1 MRRGSGDSSAPRSLH
16 KASRA
21 SVKAAQP
28 PMKIVAY
35 RKPKELKTLQ
45 IPAAAGPTACLSV
58 RAEPHCPSLSLPV
71 WLINARPWLHK
82 YPGIMC
88 PISVFISALQQ
99 SSRWFVIPIIVI
111 FTSAGV

>member
-1 MRRGSGDSSAPRSLH
+1 MSRGSGDSSAPCSFH

-28 PMKIVAY
+28 PMKIDAH

-45 IPAAAGPTACLSV
+45 IPAAAGPTACPPV
-58 RAEPHCPSLSLPV
+58 RAGPHCPSLSMPV
-71 WLINARPWLHK
+71 WLINVRTWLHK

-88 PISVFISALQQ
+88 PITVFISALQQ
-99 SSRWFVIPIIVI
+99 SSGWFVIPIIVI

>member
-1 MRRGSGDSSAPRSLH
+1 MRRGSGDSSAPCSLH

-88 PISVFISALQQ
+88 PITVFISALQQ